1 MNSIELKSDIHNFSH
16 KFRLTEYFH
25 NFNNRQKSQ
34 KDDTNET
41 FFKETEKFYPS
52 RIGKN
57 TLKTNFLNRL
67 DLADTRKEHRQ

>member
-1 MNSIELKSDIHNFSH
+1 MNSIELKTDIHNFSH

-25 NFNNRQKSQ
+25 NINNRQKSQ

-41 FFKETEKFYPS
+41 FFKDKFYPP

>member
-41 FFKETEKFYPS
+41 FFKDKFYPP

-57 TLKTNFLNRL
+57 TSKTNFLNGL
-67 DLADTRKEHRQ
+67 DLADTRKEHRR